1 MAGKYDCWASYGN
14 TFTYERWPLHSS
26 LRYNHS
32 FDPYHFG
39 AGYAIQCGRRNQ
51 ERSVRL
57 GLQTSNLVG
66 TLDRGRGCLGLRK
79 RAWFLYGI
87 CALALVLVLVPGFG
101 VKVNG
106 AQRWLGLGPLRLQ
119 PSEFAK
125 IGLVL
130 ILAVYLSANQREI
143 KSLCRGFVYPSL
155 ILGLVLG
162 LIMLQPDFG
171 TTFLCGAVGATMMFL
186 AGVSLR
192 WLLPIAGLAV
202 SGFALLV
209 YLDPVRIRRVTSFLD
224 VEANANDS
232 AYQLWQ
238 GMLAFGV
245 GGVDGVGL
253 GKGRQQMHFLPE
265 AHTDFIF
272 SVIGEELG
280 LIFSLGIVACFLAL
294 FVLVAWRLRE
304 APNLYLFLIGSGAI
318 LAIALQAVINVGVVT
333 GSMPTKGMSLPF
345 ISYGGS
351 NLMVTFV
358 LIGLILNVFRNWGG
372 PVYGPARRGSLPTC
386 FKGSARI
393 GVRTK
398 NWPRS

>member
-1 MAGKYDCWASYGN
+1 MIVGQATATRSPMSGGP
-14 TFTYERWPLHSS
+14 FIPLFVITIA
-26 LRYNHS
+26 LTLTT
-32 FDPYHFG
+32 
-39 AGYAIQCGRRNQ
+39 
-51 ERSVRL
+51 L
-57 GLQTSNLVG
+57 GLVMLFSAGAATKSGPYALVSKQAIWLGLSIVAGGVSAFVNLEW
-66 TLDRGRGCLGLRK
+66 LRK
-79 RAWFLYGI
+79 RAWLLYGI

-372 PVYGPARRGSLPTC
+372 PVL
-386 FKGSARI
+386 
-393 GVRTK
+393 
-398 NWPRS
+398 PRSREL